1 METAELVKVLEGSD
15 QFLADL
21 KLPNPKRRQKAIV
34 EIKKA
39 ISRKIVGKLT

>member
-1 METAELVKVLEGSD
+1 MDNSQINKVLSGCEQYLD
-15 QFLADL
+15 DL
-21 KLPNPKRRQKAIV
+21 KLPNPKKRQKAIV